1 MAGTRLSEK
10 SFDYVELRV
19 WTDQPVR
26 VMCDDVAAVRIAD
39 MQTLFDVGTP
49 FTFLR

>member
-1 MAGTRLSEK
+1 MVGTRLSEK
-10 SFDYVELRV
+10 DFCYLGLRV
-19 WTDQPVR
+19 WTGQPVR

-39 MQTLFDVGTP
+39 MQTLFDVVTP